1 MTDIRLE
8 KLTISFKL
16 IIPRETS
23 GNLVYKGCNGTG
35 QMHSVLVRVI

>member
-8 KLTISFKL
+8 KLTFKQD
-16 IIPRETS
+16 IPRETS

-35 QMHSVLVRVI
+35 QMHSVLVRVN